1 MPILPSR
8 RALAAAVALAL
19 CSAAHAASHLA
30 AFAAAQ
36 PSLDTIE
43 AARGQP
49 NLLILPAGVFDPLT
63 QALDAGAVGAASE
76 TAATYAIVQFQPG
89 RTAERKALAARGVEF
104 LGYVPNDAYYAR
116 LNGVTLSE
124 LAQDPAVRWAGPVQP
139 AMKLD
144 PTLWQARRANSAAR
158 QSDGRYEVIVHGFA
172 GVSSSKIQAL
182 LTQQVPGLEITMRSQ
197 RAEAMPYVRAKT
209 DAASL
214 DALLRAATAIDG
226 VQFVLPWYPAHIT
239 NTGSIGA
246 LQGDATTPCDGRGA
260 ICGPSPMFDH
270 GIVGG
275 GQIIAVADTGTT
287 PNAAWFS
294 TLDKGNGPHTE
305 VTFSDDPPPVLPN
318 PGTLHPNNKIIG
330 YWLQPGGPTN
340 YDLVS
345 GHGTHTTGTV
355 VGDAAGEF
363 STGGTVIYDPSTPM
377 VAHHDIAD
385 GMAPNA
391 QLLMQDAGPDSSKYL
406 IFQDFEGTLAQAYA
420 GGAHVHSDSWG
431 SSTSGQYTG
440 DDANVDR
447 ATRKAENLL
456 VVIAAGNDQAGAM
469 ATGSPANSKNGV
481 TVAALGHAG
490 DLNQASFSNDGPTA
504 DGRMKPD
511 VAAPGT
517 STISALNSTDP
528 ITTTI
533 LAPQMTADSG
543 TSMATPVV
551 AGNAVLLREYFVDG
565 FYPRGFKNTGG
576 STDVIFVDGFEQAPP
591 RPAGTDSAVD
601 AYNPTGAVMKAVLL
615 NSTVQTTSPATF
627 PNTGTGWGRPW
638 LDNNLWFKD
647 TLQNGDDSRRMRVFE
662 RTNNAGLKT
671 GEINEYTIANIA
683 PGIEFR
689 ATLTWFDPPAVA
701 GAASTLINNLDLEVV
716 DPNGQVYLG
725 NHFSGNVST
734 TGGTADAKDTVEQ
747 VRFTAPI
754 AGSYTIRVKATD
766 VPGTGE
772 LGTDQQGYGL
782 AVSGS
787 FGLPDTA
794 ALAAPTAV
802 SIAGNGTGGISVGAT
817 ASGSA
822 QSYQLYRAD
831 GTCAAAATGDFHL
844 VANGATLPLTD
855 DHTQGGYSYAY
866 KVRGVQNDVEGEA
879 SACID
884 VVSLDDC
891 TLQPTFDRQSVAADA
906 SNATCS
912 VDLTWSAATAN
923 CPAAS
928 TVTYK
933 LERDTDPYFGNPQ
946 TLAAALTAATY
957 SDATVTNGTPYFY
970 RVTATDGAG
979 NSTPASVATNAT
991 PSGVDGPDP
1000 GSYVDDVDTH
1010 SYLVM
1015 ESPWQV
1021 TDTSASAGTYSYHN
1035 AIDDQVYADNVCAS
1049 ITTPP
1054 LTLTTGAALS
1064 FQAKYDLEFEWD
1076 GVVQEISTDGGATWT
1091 DLPPT
1096 GGYPSSFAQTLN
1108 PPVNACGYA
1117 ASHGAFNGVSTA
1129 ASNADPGNGTATA
1142 VFKPFATSLASYVG
1156 QTVQLRWR
1164 FSSDGST
1171 AFDGFF
1177 LDQVQIS
1184 GAAGTGDYMCH

>member
-1 MPILPSR
+1 MPVLPSR
-8 RALAAAVALAL
+8 TALAAALIVAFGTTGHIAY
-19 CSAAHAASHLA
+19 AAPVAAG
-30 AFAAAQ
+30 Q
-36 PSLDTIE
+36 PSIDNI
-43 AARGQP
+43 ASARGNP
-49 NLLILPAGVFDPLT
+49 NLLILRAGVFDPAS
-63 QALDAGAVGAASE
+63 QQLDVSAVGAAAD
-76 TAATYAIVQFQPG
+76 AASSYAIVQFQPQK
-89 RTAERKALAARGVEF
+89 ADARKALVARGIDF
-104 LGYVPNDAYYAR
+104 LGYVPNNAYYVR
-116 LNGVTLSE
+116 LNGASLDE
-124 LAQDPAVRWAGPVQP
+124 LRGNPAVRWAGSVQP
-139 AMKLD
+139 SMKLD
-144 PTLWQARRANSAAR
+144 PTLWSAHRTTSAAL
-158 QSDGRYEVIVHGFA
+158 QTDGRYEVIVEGFR
-172 GVSSSKIQAL
+172 GVASTKIQAAL
-182 LTQQVPGLEITMRSQ
+182 LKAVPGAEITMRSE
-197 RAEAMPYVRAKT
+197 RAEAAPYVRVKV
-209 DAASL
+209 AANDL
-214 DALLRAATAIDG
+214 NALLFAATAFDG
-226 VQFVLPWYPAHIT
+226 VAFVSPWFQTTTT
-239 NTGSIGA
+239 NAGSIGA
-246 LQGDATTPCDGRGA
+246 IQGNLTTTCAGSGP
-260 ICGPSPMFDH
+260 ICGATPMFDQ
-270 GIVGG
+270 GITGG
-275 GQIIAVADTGTT
+275 GQIIAIGDSGTT
-287 PNAAWFS
+287 VNAAWFA
-294 TLDKGNGPHTE
+294 TLDKGNGPHAE
-305 VTFSDDPPPVLPN
+305 VTFSDNPPPVLPN
-318 PGTLHPNNKIIG
+318 IGALHPDNKIIA
-330 YWLQPGGPTN
+330 YWLQPSGPVD
-340 YDLVS
+340 YDYTS
-345 GHGTHTTGTV
+345 GHGTHTTGTL
-355 VGDAAGEF
+355 VGDAAGTF
-363 STGGTVIYDPSTPM
+363 GATTYMPSTPLLPN
-377 VAHHDIAD
+377 HDLAD

-391 QLLMQDAGPDSSKYL
+391 QLLMQDIGGTDPRNVYV
-406 IFQDFEGTLAQAYA
+406 QDFEGTLEQAHG
-420 GGAHVHSDSWG
+420 GGARIHSDSWG
-431 SSTSGQYTG
+431 GGTSGQYSA

-447 ATRKAENLL
+447 ATRKYEDLL
-456 VVIAAGNDQAGAM
+456 VVIAAGNDQSGPM
-469 ATGSPANSKNGV
+469 AVGSPGNSKNAV

-490 DLNQASFSNDGPTA
+490 SLSKAGFSNAGPTA

-511 VAAPGT
+511 VAGPGS
-517 STISALNSTDP
+517 STISAKNSSTP
-528 ITTTI
+528 VSTTI
-533 LAPQMTADSG
+533 TAPQTTPDSG
-543 TSMATPVV
+543 TSMSTPVI

>member
-30 AFAAAQ
+30 AFAASQ

-63 QALDAGAVGAASE
+63 QALDADAVGAASE

-104 LGYVPNDAYYAR
+104 LGYVPNNAYYAR

-246 LQGDATTPCDGRGA
+246 LQGNATTPCDGRGA

-318 PGTLHPNNKIIG
+318 PGTLHPDNKIIG

-431 SSTSGQYTG
+431 SGTSGQYTG

-565 FYPRGFKNTGG
+565 FYPRGFRNEGT
-576 STDVIFVDGFEQAPP
+576 TADTIFDDGFEPIALPGST
-591 RPAGTDSAVD
+591 RFVD
-601 AYNPTGAVMKAVLL
+601 RLDPTGAVMKAVLL
-615 NSTVQTTSPATF
+615 NGTVQTLTPSDW

-638 LDNNLWFKD
+638 LDANLWFRD
-647 TLQNGDDSRRMRVFE
+647 TMPRGDDSRRLRLFE
-662 RTNNAGLKT
+662 RTNAAGLKT
-671 GEINEYTIANIA
+671 GEVNEYTIDNVA

-689 ATLTWFDPPAVA
+689 ATLTWYDPAAPI

-716 DPNGQVYLG
+716 APDGTTYLG
-725 NHFSGNVST
+725 NQFANGVSVA
-734 TGGTADAKDTVEQ
+734 GGSADAKDTVEQ
-747 VRFTAPI
+747 VRFTAPV
-754 AGSYTIRVKATD
+754 AGRYTLRVKATD
-766 VPGTGE
+766 VPGNGE
-772 LGTDQQGYGL
+772 ADSDTQGYGL
-782 AVSGS
+782 AVSGA
-787 FGLPDTA
+787 FGLPDTGA
-794 ALAAPTAV
+794 FPAPTSLA
-802 SIAGNGTGGISVGAT
+802 IAGNGSSGVAIGA
-817 ASGSA
+817 SSA
-822 QSYQLYRAD
+822 AGAQGFQLYRAD
-831 GTCAAAATGDFHL
+831 NVTCATADAAQFHL
-844 VANGATLPLTD
+844 VANGTTLPLTD
-855 DHTQGGYSYAY
+855 DHTQGGFSYAY
-866 KVRGVQNDVEGEA
+866 KLRGVQNDVEGDA
-879 SACID
+879 SACVD
-884 VVSLDDC
+884 VVSADTC
-891 TLQPTFDRQSVAADA
+891 SLQPTFDTHSLVADGSSSSCSVAL
-906 SNATCS
+906 S
-912 VDLTWSAATAN
+912 WSAAQAT
-923 CPAAS
+923 CPNAS
-928 TVTYK
+928 GVQYTVQ
-933 LERDTDPYFGNPQ
+933 RDTDPYFGTPQ
-946 TLAAALTAATY
+946 TLTSTATATTFTDTAV
-957 SDATVTNGTPYFY
+957 SNGTPYYY
-970 RVTATDGAG
+970 RVFAVDTDGNASPI
-979 NSTPASVATNAT
+979 STVANVT
-991 PSGVDGPDP
+991 PSGTDGPDP
-1000 GSYVDDVDTH
+1000 GSFLDDVDTH
-1010 SYLVM
+1010 TYVTLDA
-1015 ESPWQV
+1015 PWQI
-1021 TDTSASAGTYSYHN
+1021 TNTAASNGSFSYHN
-1035 AIDDQVYADNVCAS
+1035 SADDALYENNTCAAV
-1049 ITTPP
+1049 TTPP
-1054 LTLTTGAALS
+1054 LTLTAGAALS
-1064 FQAKYDLEFEWD
+1064 YQAKYDLEYQFD
-1076 GVVQEISTDGGATWT
+1076 GVVQEISTDGGATWN
-1091 DLPPT
+1091 DLPPD
-1096 GGYPSSFAQTLN
+1096 GGYPSTFASTGSS
-1108 PPVNACGYA
+1108 PTNACGYA
-1117 ASHGAFNGVSTA
+1117 ASHGAFNGVTTA
-1129 ASNADPGNGTATA
+1129 VSNADPGNGA
-1142 VFKPFATSLASYVG
+1142 VNAIFKPFTTNLASYAG
-1156 QTVQLRWR
+1156 QTVQVRWR
-1164 FSSDGST
+1164 FSSDPGT
-1171 AFDGFF
+1171 AFDGYF
-1177 LDQVQIS
+1177 LDQIQIT
-1184 GAAGTGDYMCH
+1184 GAAGTGDYQCH

>member
-1 MPILPSR
+1 MPNLPSR

-19 CSAAHAASHLA
+19 CSAAHAASNLA
-30 AFAAAQ
+30 ALAAAQ
-36 PSLDTIE
+36 PALDTIE
-43 AARGQP
+43 AARGNP
-49 NLLILPAGVFDPLT
+49 NLLILQAGVFDPST
-63 QALDAGAVGAASE
+63 QQLDVGAVGAASD
-76 TAATYAIVQFQPG
+76 AAPTYAIVQFRPG

-104 LGYVPNDAYYAR
+104 LGYVPNNAYYAR
-116 LNGVTLSE
+116 LNGAALSE
-124 LAQDPAVRWAGPVQP
+124 LAQDPAVRWAGLVQP

-144 PTLWQARRANSAAR
+144 PSLWQARRANSAAR

-172 GVSSSKIQAL
+172 GVSSSKIEAL

-197 RAEAMPYVRAKT
+197 RADAMPYVRAKT
-209 DAASL
+209 DAAAL
-214 DALLRAATAIDG
+214 DALLHAATAIDG
-226 VQFVLPWYPAHIT
+226 VQFVLPWYPAHVT

-246 LQGDATTPCDGRGA
+246 LQGNATTPCDGRGA

-287 PNAAWFS
+287 PNAAWFA

-318 PGTLHPNNKIIG
+318 PGTLHPDNKIIG

-431 SSTSGQYTG
+431 SGTSGQYTG

-533 LAPQMTADSG
+533 LAPQMTPDSG

-565 FYPRGFKNTGG
+565 FYPRGFRNEG
-576 STDVIFVDGFEQAPP
+576 STADTIFDDGFEAIALPGSP
-591 RPAGTDSAVD
+591 RFVD
-601 AYNPTGAVMKAVLL
+601 RLDPTGAVMKAVLL
-615 NSTVQTTSPATF
+615 NGTVQTLTPSDW

-638 LDNNLWFKD
+638 LDANLWFRN
-647 TLQNGDDSRRMRVFE
+647 TMPRGDDSRRLRIFE
-662 RTNNAGLKT
+662 RTNAAGLKT
-671 GEINEYTIANIA
+671 AEVNEYTIDNVA

-689 ATLTWFDPPAVA
+689 ATLTWYDPAAPV

-716 DPNGQVYLG
+716 APDGTTYLG
-725 NHFSGNVST
+725 NQFANGVSV
-734 TGGTADAKDTVEQ
+734 TGGSADAKDTVEQ

-754 AGSYTIRVKATD
+754 AGRYTIRVKATD
-766 VPGTGE
+766 VPGNGE
-772 LGTDQQGYGL
+772 ADSDTQGYGL
-782 AVSGS
+782 AVSGA
-787 FGLPDTA
+787 FGLPDTGA
-794 ALAAPTAV
+794 FPAPTALAV
-802 SIAGNGTGGISVGAT
+802 AGNDSSGVAIGANN
-817 ASGSA
+817 AAGA
-822 QSYQLYRAD
+822 QGFQLYRAD
-831 GTCAAAATGDFHL
+831 NVTCATADAAKFHL
-844 VANGATLPLTD
+844 VANGTTLPLTD
-855 DHTQGGYSYAY
+855 DHTQGGFSYAY
-866 KVRGVQNDVEGEA
+866 KLRGVQNDVEGDA
-879 SACID
+879 SACVD
-884 VVSLDDC
+884 VVSADAC
-891 TLQPTFDRQSVAADA
+891 SLQPTFDTHSLVADGSSASCSVAL
-906 SNATCS
+906 S
-912 VDLTWSAATAN
+912 WSAAQPT
-923 CPAAS
+923 CPNAS
-928 TVTYK
+928 GVSYTVQ
-933 LERDTDPYFGNPQ
+933 RDTDPYFGSPQ
-946 TLAAALTAATY
+946 TLTSTATATAFT
-957 SDATVTNGTPYFY
+957 DTAIANGTPYYY
-970 RVTATDGAG
+970 RVFAVDSDGNASPI
-979 NSTPASVATNAT
+979 STVANVT
-991 PSGVDGPDP
+991 PSGADGPDP
-1000 GSYVDDVDTH
+1000 GSFLDDVDTH
-1010 SYLVM
+1010 TYVTLD
-1015 ESPWQV
+1015 SPWQI
-1021 TDTSASAGTYSYHN
+1021 TNTAASNGSFSYHN
-1035 AIDDQVYADNVCAS
+1035 SADDAPYENNTCAAV
-1049 ITTPP
+1049 TTPP
-1054 LTLTTGAALS
+1054 LTLTAGAALS
-1064 FQAKYDLEFEWD
+1064 YQAKYDLEYQYD
-1076 GVVQEISTDGGATWT
+1076 GVVQEISTDGGTTWN
-1091 DLPPT
+1091 DLLPD
-1096 GGYPSSFAQTLN
+1096 GGYPGTFASTGSS
-1108 PPVNACGYA
+1108 PSNACGYA

-1129 ASNADPGNGTATA
+1129 TSNADPGNGTAVA
-1142 VFKPFATSLASYVG
+1142 VFKPFTTNLASYAG

-1164 FSSDGST
+1164 FSSDPGT
-1171 AFDGFF
+1171 TFDGYF
-1177 LDQVQIS
+1177 LDQIQIV
-1184 GAAGTGDYMCH
+1184 GAAGTGDYQCH

>member
-63 QALDAGAVGAASE
+63 QALDADAVGAASE

-104 LGYVPNDAYYAR
+104 LGYVPNNAYYAR

-124 LAQDPAVRWAGPVQP
+124 LAQDPAVRWAGPVLP

-246 LQGDATTPCDGRGA
+246 LQGNATTPCDGRGA

-318 PGTLHPNNKIIG
+318 PGTLHPDNKIIG

-431 SSTSGQYTG
+431 SGTSGQYTG

-565 FYPRGFKNTGG
+565 FYPRGFRNEGT
-576 STDVIFVDGFEQAPP
+576 TADTIFDDGFEPIALPGST
-591 RPAGTDSAVD
+591 RFVD
-601 AYNPTGAVMKAVLL
+601 RLDPTGAVMKAVLL
-615 NSTVQTTSPATF
+615 NGTVQTLTPSDW

-638 LDNNLWFKD
+638 LDANLWFRD
-647 TLQNGDDSRRMRVFE
+647 TMPRGDDSRRLRLFE
-662 RTNNAGLKT
+662 RTNAAGLKT
-671 GEINEYTIANIA
+671 GEVNEYTIDNVA

-689 ATLTWFDPPAVA
+689 ATLTWYDPAAPV

-716 DPNGQVYLG
+716 APDGTTYLG
-725 NHFSGNVST
+725 NQFANGVSVA
-734 TGGTADAKDTVEQ
+734 GGSADAKDTVEQ
-747 VRFTAPI
+747 VRFTAPV
-754 AGSYTIRVKATD
+754 AGRYTLRVKATD
-766 VPGTGE
+766 VPGNGE
-772 LGTDQQGYGL
+772 ADSDTQGYGL
-782 AVSGS
+782 AVSGA
-787 FGLPDTA
+787 FGLPDTGA
-794 ALAAPTAV
+794 FPAPTSLA
-802 SIAGNGTGGISVGAT
+802 IAGNGSSGVAIGA
-817 ASGSA
+817 SSA
-822 QSYQLYRAD
+822 AGAQGFQLYRAD
-831 GTCAAAATGDFHL
+831 NVTCATADAAQFHL
-844 VANGATLPLTD
+844 VANGTTLPLTD
-855 DHTQGGYSYAY
+855 DHTQGGFSYAY
-866 KVRGVQNDVEGEA
+866 KLRGVQNDVEGDA
-879 SACID
+879 SACVD
-884 VVSLDDC
+884 VVSADTC
-891 TLQPTFDRQSVAADA
+891 SLQPTFDTHSLVADGSSSSCSVAL
-906 SNATCS
+906 S
-912 VDLTWSAATAN
+912 WSAAQAT
-923 CPAAS
+923 CPNAS
-928 TVTYK
+928 GVQYTVQ
-933 LERDTDPYFGNPQ
+933 RDTDPYFGTPQ
-946 TLAAALTAATY
+946 TLTSTATATTFTDTAV
-957 SDATVTNGTPYFY
+957 SNGTPYYY
-970 RVTATDGAG
+970 RVFAVDTDGNASPI
-979 NSTPASVATNAT
+979 STVANVT
-991 PSGVDGPDP
+991 PSGTDGPDP
-1000 GSYVDDVDTH
+1000 GSFLDDVDTH
-1010 SYLVM
+1010 TYVTLDA
-1015 ESPWQV
+1015 PWQI
-1021 TDTSASAGTYSYHN
+1021 TNTAASDGSFSYHN
-1035 AIDDQVYADNVCAS
+1035 SADDALYENNTCAAV
-1049 ITTPP
+1049 TTPP
-1054 LTLTTGAALS
+1054 LTLTAGAALS
-1064 FQAKYDLEFEWD
+1064 YQAKYDLEYQFD
-1076 GVVQEISTDGGATWT
+1076 GVVQEISTDGGATWN
-1091 DLPPT
+1091 DLPPD
-1096 GGYPSSFAQTLN
+1096 GGYPSTFASTGSS
-1108 PPVNACGYA
+1108 PTNACGYA
-1117 ASHGAFNGVSTA
+1117 ASHGAFNGVTTA
-1129 ASNADPGNGTATA
+1129 VSNADPGNGA
-1142 VFKPFATSLASYVG
+1142 VNAIFKPFTTNLASYAG
-1156 QTVQLRWR
+1156 QTVQVRWR
-1164 FSSDGST
+1164 FSSDPGT
-1171 AFDGFF
+1171 AFDGYF
-1177 LDQVQIS
+1177 LDQIQIT
-1184 GAAGTGDYMCH
+1184 GAAGTGDYQCH

>member
-63 QALDAGAVGAASE
+63 QALDADAVGAASE

-104 LGYVPNDAYYAR
+104 LGYVPNNAYYAR

-124 LAQDPAVRWAGPVQP
+124 LAQDPAVRWAGPVLP

-246 LQGDATTPCDGRGA
+246 LQGNATTPCDGRGA

-318 PGTLHPNNKIIG
+318 PGTLHPDNKIIG

-431 SSTSGQYTG
+431 SGTSGQYTG

-565 FYPRGFKNTGG
+565 FYPRGFRNEGT
-576 STDVIFVDGFEQAPP
+576 TADTIFDDGFEPIALPGST
-591 RPAGTDSAVD
+591 RFVD
-601 AYNPTGAVMKAVLL
+601 RLDPTGAVMKAVLL
-615 NSTVQTTSPATF
+615 NGTVQTLTPSDW

-638 LDNNLWFKD
+638 LDANLWFRD
-647 TLQNGDDSRRMRVFE
+647 TMPRGDDSRRLRLFE
-662 RTNNAGLKT
+662 RTNAAGLKT
-671 GEINEYTIANIA
+671 GEVNEYTIDNVA

-689 ATLTWFDPPAVA
+689 ATLTWYDPAAPI

-716 DPNGQVYLG
+716 APDGTTYLG
-725 NHFSGNVST
+725 NQFANGVSVA
-734 TGGTADAKDTVEQ
+734 GGSADAKDTVEQ
-747 VRFTAPI
+747 VRFTAPV
-754 AGSYTIRVKATD
+754 AGRYTLRVKATD
-766 VPGTGE
+766 VPGNGE
-772 LGTDQQGYGL
+772 ADSDTQGYGL
-782 AVSGS
+782 AVSGA
-787 FGLPDTA
+787 FGLPDTGA
-794 ALAAPTAV
+794 FPAPTSLA
-802 SIAGNGTGGISVGAT
+802 IAGNGSSGVAIGA
-817 ASGSA
+817 SSA
-822 QSYQLYRAD
+822 AGAQGFQLYRAD
-831 GTCAAAATGDFHL
+831 NVTCATADAAQFHL
-844 VANGATLPLTD
+844 VANGTTLPLTD
-855 DHTQGGYSYAY
+855 DHTQGGFSYAY
-866 KVRGVQNDVEGEA
+866 KLRGVQNDVEGDA
-879 SACID
+879 SACVD
-884 VVSLDDC
+884 VVSADTC
-891 TLQPTFDRQSVAADA
+891 SLQPTFDTHSLVADGSSSSCSVAL
-906 SNATCS
+906 S
-912 VDLTWSAATAN
+912 WSAAQAT
-923 CPAAS
+923 CPNAS
-928 TVTYK
+928 GVQYTVQ
-933 LERDTDPYFGNPQ
+933 RDTDPYFGTPQ
-946 TLAAALTAATY
+946 TLTSTATATTFTDTAV
-957 SDATVTNGTPYFY
+957 SNGTPYYY
-970 RVTATDGAG
+970 RVFAVDTDGNASPI
-979 NSTPASVATNAT
+979 STVANVT
-991 PSGVDGPDP
+991 PSGTDGPDP
-1000 GSYVDDVDTH
+1000 GSFLDDVDTH
-1010 SYLVM
+1010 TYVTLDA
-1015 ESPWQV
+1015 PWQI
-1021 TDTSASAGTYSYHN
+1021 TNTAASNGSFSYHN
-1035 AIDDQVYADNVCAS
+1035 SADDALYENNTCAAV
-1049 ITTPP
+1049 TTPP
-1054 LTLTTGAALS
+1054 LTLTAGAALS
-1064 FQAKYDLEFEWD
+1064 YQAKYDLEYQFD
-1076 GVVQEISTDGGATWT
+1076 GVVQEISTDGGATWN
-1091 DLPPT
+1091 DLPPD
-1096 GGYPSSFAQTLN
+1096 GGYPSTFASTGSS
-1108 PPVNACGYA
+1108 PTNACGYA
-1117 ASHGAFNGVSTA
+1117 ASHGAFNGVTTA
-1129 ASNADPGNGTATA
+1129 VSNADPGNGA
-1142 VFKPFATSLASYVG
+1142 VNAIFKPFTTNLASYAG
-1156 QTVQLRWR
+1156 QTVQVRWR
-1164 FSSDGST
+1164 FSSDPGT
-1171 AFDGFF
+1171 AFDGYF
-1177 LDQVQIS
+1177 LDQIQIT
-1184 GAAGTGDYMCH
+1184 GAAGTGDYQCH

>member
-104 LGYVPNDAYYAR
+104 LGYVPNNAYYAR

-158 QSDGRYEVIVHGFA
+158 QSDARYEVIVHGFA

-246 LQGDATTPCDGRGA
+246 LQGNATTPCDGRGA

-318 PGTLHPNNKIIG
+318 PGTLHPDNKIIG

-431 SSTSGQYTG
+431 SGTSGQYTG

-565 FYPRGFKNTGG
+565 FYPRGFRNEGT
-576 STDVIFVDGFEQAPP
+576 TADTIFDDGFEPIALPGST
-591 RPAGTDSAVD
+591 RFVD
-601 AYNPTGAVMKAVLL
+601 RLDPTGAVMKAVLL
-615 NSTVQTTSPATF
+615 NGTVQTLTPSDW

-638 LDNNLWFKD
+638 LDANLWFRD
-647 TLQNGDDSRRMRVFE
+647 TMPRGDDSRRLRIFE
-662 RTNNAGLKT
+662 RTNGAGLKT
-671 GEINEYTIANIA
+671 GEVNEYTIDNVA

-689 ATLTWFDPPAVA
+689 ATLTWYDPAAPV

-716 DPNGQVYLG
+716 APDGTTYLG
-725 NHFSGNVST
+725 NQFANGVSVA
-734 TGGTADAKDTVEQ
+734 GGSADAKDTVEQ
-747 VRFTAPI
+747 VRFTAPV
-754 AGSYTIRVKATD
+754 AGRYTLRVKATD
-766 VPGTGE
+766 VPGNGE
-772 LGTDQQGYGL
+772 ADSDTQGYGL
-782 AVSGS
+782 AVSGA
-787 FGLPDTA
+787 FGLPDTGA
-794 ALAAPTAV
+794 FPAPTSLA
-802 SIAGNGTGGISVGAT
+802 IAGNGSSGVAIGA
-817 ASGSA
+817 SSA
-822 QSYQLYRAD
+822 AGAQGFQLYRAD
-831 GTCAAAATGDFHL
+831 NVTCATADAAQFHL
-844 VANGATLPLTD
+844 VANGTTLPLTD
-855 DHTQGGYSYAY
+855 DHTQGGFSYAY
-866 KVRGVQNDVEGEA
+866 KLRGVQNDVEGDA
-879 SACID
+879 SACVD
-884 VVSLDDC
+884 VVSADTC
-891 TLQPTFDRQSVAADA
+891 SLQPTFDTHSLVADGSSSSCSVAL
-906 SNATCS
+906 S
-912 VDLTWSAATAN
+912 WSAAQAT
-923 CPAAS
+923 CPNAS
-928 TVTYK
+928 GVQYTVQ
-933 LERDTDPYFGNPQ
+933 RDTDPYFGTPQ
-946 TLAAALTAATY
+946 TLTSTATATTFTDTAV
-957 SDATVTNGTPYFY
+957 SNGTPYYY
-970 RVTATDGAG
+970 RVFAVDTDGNASPI
-979 NSTPASVATNAT
+979 STVANVT
-991 PSGVDGPDP
+991 PSGTDGPDP
-1000 GSYVDDVDTH
+1000 GSFLDDVDTH
-1010 SYLVM
+1010 TYVTLDA
-1015 ESPWQV
+1015 PWQI
-1021 TDTSASAGTYSYHN
+1021 TNTAASNGSFSYHN
-1035 AIDDQVYADNVCAS
+1035 SADDALYENNTCAAV
-1049 ITTPP
+1049 TTPP
-1054 LTLTTGAALS
+1054 LTLTAGAALS
-1064 FQAKYDLEFEWD
+1064 YQAKYDLEYQFD
-1076 GVVQEISTDGGATWT
+1076 GVVQEISTDGGATWN
-1091 DLPPT
+1091 DLPPD
-1096 GGYPSSFAQTLN
+1096 GGYPSTFASTGSS
-1108 PPVNACGYA
+1108 PTNACGYA
-1117 ASHGAFNGVSTA
+1117 ASHGAFNGVTTVV
-1129 ASNADPGNGTATA
+1129 SNADPGNGA
-1142 VFKPFATSLASYVG
+1142 VNAIFKPFTTNLASYAG
-1156 QTVQLRWR
+1156 QTVQVRWR
-1164 FSSDGST
+1164 FSSDPGT
-1171 AFDGFF
+1171 AFDGYF
-1177 LDQVQIS
+1177 LDQIQIT
-1184 GAAGTGDYMCH
+1184 GAAGTGDYQCH